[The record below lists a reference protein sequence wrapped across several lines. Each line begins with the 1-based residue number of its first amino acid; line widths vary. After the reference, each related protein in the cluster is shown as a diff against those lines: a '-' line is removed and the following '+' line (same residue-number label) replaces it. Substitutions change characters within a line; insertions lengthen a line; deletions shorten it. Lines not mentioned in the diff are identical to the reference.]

1 MPILAAVLTFLTA
14 GALVVDLARPGVAD
28 PAREAVATVV
38 GPVQSTLAG
47 WDDRELTRATAERNA
62 LAAEVTRLEEQ
73 LRRADQVSALER
85 STTWGDHDLL
95 PARVV
100 AFSSAT
106 SPVAGRTVTIDVGS
120 GDGVTENATV
130 ISADGLVGRVLRVA
144 PSSADVLLLGDP
156 GVVVGVR
163 FGPEGA
169 LGSVEAVPQ
178 PGLPRRGHG
187 ELTLTALGD
196 SEIRVGD
203 EVTTLGSPD
212 DIPYA
217 ARIPL
222 GTVTAVDP
230 ERGQLGRTAVL
241 TPHVDTDT
249 LDLVAV
255 VFVDRD
261 ELNDG
266 DGEGD
271 TTDTETDDGADTD
284 TETDD
289 GADTDT
295 DDEPLTDG
303 DER

>member
-1 MPILAAVLTFLTA
+1 MPILAAALTLLTG
-14 GALVVDLARPGVAD
+14 GALVVDLARPGLAD
-28 PAREAVATVV
+28 PVRAAVATVAA
-38 GPVQSTLAG
+38 PAQSALAG
-47 WDDRELTRATAERNA
+47 WDDRELTNLSAERNA

-73 LRRADQVSALER
+73 LRRADQLAALER
-85 STTWGDHDLL
+85 SGPSSLDDHELL

-100 AFSSAT
+100 AFSPAA
-106 SPVAGRTVTIDVGS
+106 SPVAGRTVTVDVGS
-120 GDGVTENATV
+120 QDGVAGNATV
-130 ISADGLVGRVLRVA
+130 ISTDGLVGRVLRVA
-144 PSSADVLLLGDP
+144 PRSADVLLLGDP

-163 FGPEGA
+163 FGADGA

-203 EVTTLGSPD
+203 RVTTLGSPD
-212 DIPYA
+212 DVPYA

-230 ERGQLGRTAVL
+230 EHGQVGRTAVV

-255 VFVDRD
+255 VLLDRGPAAGTHGGSD
-261 ELNDG
+261 GTTGGG
-266 DGEGD
+266 DG
-271 TTDTETDDGADTD
+271 
-284 TETDD
+284 
-289 GADTDT
+289 
-295 DDEPLTDG
+295 
-303 DER
+303 

>member
-1 MPILAAVLTFLTA
+1 MPALAAVVTLLT
-14 GALVVDLARPGVAD
+14 GCALVVDLARPGLAD
-28 PAREAVATVV
+28 PLRELVATVAA
-38 GPVQSTLAG
+38 PAQSTLAG
-47 WDDRELTRATAERNA
+47 WDDRELTRVTAERNA

-73 LRRADQVSALER
+73 LRRADQLAALDR
-85 STTWGDHDLL
+85 STTWGDHELL

-100 AFSSAT
+100 AFSPAT

-120 GDGVTENATV
+120 DDGVQEHATV
-130 ISADGLVGRVLRVA
+130 VSTDGLVGRVQRVA
-144 PSSADVLLLGDP
+144 PTSADVLLLGDP

-163 FGPEGA
+163 FGPDGA

-196 SEIRVGD
+196 SEIEVGD
-203 EVTTLGSPD
+203 AVTTLGSPD
-212 DIPYA
+212 DVPYA

-230 ERGQLGRTAVL
+230 ERGQVGRTAVV

-255 VFVDRD
+255 VFVDRSSTTG
-261 ELNDG
+261 G
-266 DGEGD
+266 D
-271 TTDTETDDGADTD
+271 
-284 TETDD
+284 
-289 GADTDT
+289 
-295 DDEPLTDG
+295 
-303 DER
+303 R